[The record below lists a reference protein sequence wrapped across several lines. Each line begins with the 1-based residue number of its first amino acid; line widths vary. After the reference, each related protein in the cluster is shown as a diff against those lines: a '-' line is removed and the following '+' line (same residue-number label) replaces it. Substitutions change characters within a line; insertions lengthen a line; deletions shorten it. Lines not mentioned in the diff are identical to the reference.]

1 MNTNELQSDERRR
14 ERCAGKILIPGSLMT
29 MTMITYMRSTVVR
42 ITGKDAVQIS
52 FKPRETLLELVRS
65 CLPAALVLTAPLF
78 RTVLRTESRIAD
90 HFGRVLVL
98 PDHETGPDQILAA
111 GAHVLDR
118 NARNLFV
125 TEARP

>member
-29 MTMITYMRSTVVR
+29 MTMITYVRSTVVR

-65 CLPAALVLTAPLF
+65 CLPVALVLTAPLF
-78 RTVLRTESRIAD
+78 RTVLKTESRIAD

-98 PDHETGPDQILAA
+98 TDHETGPDQILAA

-118 NARNLFV
+118 NARKLFV
-125 TEARP
+125 TEART